1 MANEQNLRPNKK
13 GELSREKAKELGSK
27 GGIASGIARRNKAT
41 LRKALNDM
49 LSQPAK
55 NWSKDKAQYTAKIL
69 GCNVEEVSNR
79 DTVMASLLRKALKG
93 EIASIREL
101 FDRIEG
107 KAPQAIVNTNASTK
121 PEELNEAEKAILE
134 RVNIDV

>member
-13 GELSREKAKELGSK
+13 GELSREKAKKLGSK
-27 GGIASGIARRNKAT
+27 GGVASGIARRNKAT
-41 LRKALNDM
+41 LMKALNDM

-69 GCNVEEVSNR
+69 GCNVEDVSTR
-79 DTVMASLLRKALKG
+79 DIVMASLLRNATKG

-101 FDRIEG
+101 FDRVEG
-107 KAPQAIVNTNASTK
+107 KPTQSIDHK
-121 PEELNEAEKAILE
+121 GIEKTPIT
-134 RVNIDV
+134 IDLSGLKE